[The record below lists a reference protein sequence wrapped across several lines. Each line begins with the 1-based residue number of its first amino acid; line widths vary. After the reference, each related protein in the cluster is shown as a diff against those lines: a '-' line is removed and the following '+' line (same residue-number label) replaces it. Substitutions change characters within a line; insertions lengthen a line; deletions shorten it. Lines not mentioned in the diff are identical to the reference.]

1 LEKRPGLNNDIPD
14 VVPIPAAE
22 PFFPPSVRQDLRR
35 FPLSPILTERAPA
48 KINLTLHVV
57 GRRADGYHSLESL
70 VAFSRSGDELSLV
83 PGEELILTVEGP
95 TARDSG
101 GVDTN
106 LVLIA
111 ARNFAQAYPQARLG
125 AFHLIK
131 RLPVAAGIGGGSS
144 DAAAALRLLARA
156 NAISIEDDGVTRA
169 ARATGAD
176 VPVCLAKRARMMTGA
191 GEVLG
196 PLLAL
201 PPLIG
206 LIVNPGAPLE
216 TRTVFARMN
225 IASGTL
231 THFGGHPEM
240 SPDMPPD
247 ALIAAIRKGRND
259 MEPAACL
266 LAPVLGDVLA
276 ILSAAP
282 GSRLARMSGSG
293 ATCFALFK
301 DCRSASRAKKAIL
314 RAHPAWW
321 VKTCVLN

>member
-1 LEKRPGLNNDIPD
+1 
-14 VVPIPAAE
+14 
-22 PFFPPSVRQDLRR
+22 
-35 FPLSPILTERAPA
+35 LSQVLTERAPA
-48 KINLTLHVV
+48 KINLTLHVI
-57 GRRADGYHSLESL
+57 GRRDDGYHSLESL
-70 VAFSRSGDELSLV
+70 VAFSRSGDELSLI
-83 PGEELILTVEGP
+83 PGEDLSLAVDGP
-95 TARDSG
+95 TAQASG
-101 GVDTN
+101 DLDTN
-106 LVLIA
+106 LVLRA

-125 AFHLIK
+125 AFHLVK

-156 NAISIEDDGVTRA
+156 NEISIDDDGVLYA

-176 VPVCLAKRARMMTGA
+176 VPVCLAKRARMMRGA

-201 PPLIG
+201 PPLVG
-206 LIVNPGAPLE
+206 LLVNPGEPLE
-216 TRTVFARMN
+216 TKMVFAHMK
-225 IASGTL
+225 IPSGTL

-240 SPDMPPD
+240 SPNMAPD

-301 DCRSASRAKKAIL
+301 NCRSASRAKKSIL

-321 VKTCVLN
+321 VKTCILN